1 MKIAARSLLLLLL
14 GVSVLTTG
22 CVQKSRT
29 THITTTN
36 TTNLPKGIKS
46 KIFAVAAMKKTKDAN
61 KSFKKKISTMQKRN
75 ANSDLYLS
83 IK

>member
-61 KSFKKKISTMQKRN
+61 KSFKKRFRQCRKEMQIPI
-75 ANSDLYLS
+75 YTYQ
-83 IK
+83 